1 MRIICD
7 TQSFTNIC
15 LNVQRSIPAKAVL
28 PHLEGIFIKTTD
40 EPNCI
45 ELSGFDLEIG
55 VSTVLNVRV
64 ERPGAVVLNAKTFCD
79 ILKLLP
85 EETVIIDCDEKN
97 VCSIKSV
104 DVEYTLISLDPEE
117 YPEMPV
123 ITNEIP
129 FTVAGNTLKDMIRQT
144 IFAVSLNDA
153 KAVHRGI
160 KFEITPGE
168 IKLVALDGYRLA
180 IRKEFS
186 DYNGEPLNFVV
197 PSKTL
202 AELIK
207 LAGDDECQ
215 IKIVKGK
222 RHIVFYV
229 NNFRLISK
237 LLEGE
242 FLDYRS
248 AIPSNKTTTVRINTK
263 KMIECIERTSIIITE
278 KVRSPLKFIFDEDM
292 IKISAVTSLG
302 SANDKMSASLDGK
315 RVEIGFNNKYMLD
328 ALRSCDSDE
337 VLLNLNGS
345 FAPAVFVPTDG
356 DNFLYLVLPV
366 RIKAED

>member
-1 MRIICD
+1 MRIVCD
-7 TQSFTNIC
+7 TQSFTNVC

-28 PHLEGIFIKTTD
+28 PHLEGLLIRTNG
-40 EPNCI
+40 EGCI
-45 ELSGFDLEIG
+45 ELTGFDLEIG
-55 VSTVLNVRV
+55 VSTVYNARV

-79 ILKLLP
+79 ILKHLP

-97 VCSIKSV
+97 VCSIKSGE
-104 DVEYTLISLDPEE
+104 VEYTLISLDPEE
-117 YPEMPV
+117 YPEMPS

-144 IFAVSLNDA
+144 IFAVSIDDS

-180 IRKEFS
+180 IRKEFT
-186 DYNGEPLNFVV
+186 DYNGEPINFVV

-207 LAGDDECQ
+207 LASDDEGQ
-215 IKIVKGK
+215 IRIIKGK
-222 RHIVFYV
+222 RHIVFYA
-229 NNFRLISK
+229 NNYRLISK

-248 AIPSNKTTTVRINTK
+248 AIPSAKTSTVRINTK
-263 KMIECIERTSIIITE
+263 RMIECIERTSIIITE
-278 KVRSPLKFIFDEDM
+278 KVRSPLRFVFEENM
-292 IKISAVTSLG
+292 IKMSAVTSLG
-302 SANDKMSASLDGK
+302 SANDKMEASLDGK
-315 RVEIGFNNKYMLD
+315 RVEIGFNNRFMLD

-337 VLLNLNGS
+337 VLFNLNGS
-345 FAPAVFVPTDG
+345 LSPAVFVPVDG
-356 DNFLYLVLPV
+356 DNFMYLILPV
-366 RIKAED
+366 RIKTEE